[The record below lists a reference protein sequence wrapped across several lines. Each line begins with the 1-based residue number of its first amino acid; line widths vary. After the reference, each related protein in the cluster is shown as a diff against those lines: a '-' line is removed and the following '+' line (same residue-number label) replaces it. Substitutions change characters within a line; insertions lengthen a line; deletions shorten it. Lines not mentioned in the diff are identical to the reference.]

1 MHGRNRPVS
10 LTMVFFLVL
19 LLFEVVDT
27 LVEFFVKAVG
37 RMCYQCKPEVLYSLL
52 F

>member
-1 MHGRNRPVS
+1 MASFLLLLFFERPE
-10 LTMVFFLVL
+10 
-19 LLFEVVDT
+19 LLFEVVDA

-37 RMCYQCKPEVLYSLL
+37 RMCHQCKPEVLYSLL